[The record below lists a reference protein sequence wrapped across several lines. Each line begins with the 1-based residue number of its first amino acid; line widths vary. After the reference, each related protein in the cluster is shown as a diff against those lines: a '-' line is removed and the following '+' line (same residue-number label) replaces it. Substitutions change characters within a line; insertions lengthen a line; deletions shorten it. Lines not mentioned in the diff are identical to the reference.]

1 MGFYLFPQHMD
12 EGFHSSF
19 VSSHTISS
27 CLGAVQ
33 RHEFDAE
40 GRISPR
46 PESAPLHPTASLPFF
61 ICFYLSI
68 VILILPS
75 FLPAPQHRSLMFTYC
90 LIRSNKTE
98 ARSSRVFP
106 LSPLSF
112 LGFLLPHLSIMTS
125 LRVTQRKN
133 RRTVRK
139 WNDTLKCLLL
149 AGSIVVTVTA
159 VPEQLVGLVHVVL
172 EVEISERWHLEQCA
186 FGGGIM

>member
-1 MGFYLFPQHMD
+1 MRAFTVPLFPPIL
-12 EGFHSSF
+12 FPP
-19 VSSHTISS
+19 VSS
-27 CLGAVQ
+27 C
-33 RHEFDAE
+33 
-40 GRISPR
+40 
-46 PESAPLHPTASLPFF
+46 SAKTRVWHPTASLPCF

-75 FLPAPQHRSLMFTYC
+75 FLPASQHRSLMFTYC
-90 LIRSNKTE
+90 LIGNNKTE
-98 ARSSRVFP
+98 ARSARALP
-106 LSPLSF
+106 LSPFSF
-112 LGFLLPHLSIMTS
+112 LSFLLPHLSITTC

-172 EVEISERWHLEQCA
+172 EVEISERWHLEQRA